1 MIKDNEVTLSINDL
15 NLLIKNLKKEK
26 AKDKETKKKGSFE
39 KLKSGS
45 YRFRYCYKSENYRE
59 TFDDI
64 ISDEEATKRLANWVK
79 TIEDRN
85 I

>member
-1 MIKDNEVTLSINDL
+1 M
-15 NLLIKNLKKEK
+15 IKNLKKD
-26 AKDKETKKKGSFE
+26 KDKPNKKKGSFE

-64 ISDEEATKRLANWVK
+64 TSDEEATEKLASWVE

>member
-1 MIKDNEVTLSINDL
+1 MINKNEVTLSIDDL
-15 NLLIKNLKKEK
+15 NLLIKNLKKD
-26 AKDKETKKKGSFE
+26 KDKPNKKKGSFE

-64 ISDEEATKRLANWVK
+64 TSDEEATEKLASWVE